1 MPTPWRNRR
10 KVSAEG
16 AYLDQFRGKLAHE
29 EPHERGKLRGGASD
43 VVRVAPGRLLL
54 VGLFIVSV
62 IVGVYFRGASSKL
75 ESERPLEIDQ
85 SDLRFGE
92 AWARRDFRWTIP
104 IRNRSQR
111 SVEVADLRLSCKCTG
126 TIEPRRFVLEP
137 GQTQH
142 VDMTL
147 DLRPTSESL
156 KKRPSFPLSVQ
167 MLAMVERP
175 GPLQQ
180 TWPLEGIVRQLA
192 WAEPDKID
200 FFEEL
205 VEGAEGPERRVRVTC
220 FEPTTSLE
228 MTCTPNMANVAALS
242 IEGSDRE
249 FDLFIRPS
257 SKQPIGPFES
267 TIIIRPAGHDSPD
280 SPYLELPLLG
290 TVMPDIRT
298 LPGVVQFG
306 PVVIGKT
313 ATEYVNV
320 DSRLGHALKIAGSK
334 SDCESLE
341 VRVPDGAEKD
351 SSRLTVSVTPR
362 EAGFIAESVTA
373 SVVDN
378 SGVTKIVSIP
388 VTWYGTGNDD

>member
-1 MPTPWRNRR
+1 M
-10 KVSAEG
+10 
-16 AYLDQFRGKLAHE
+16 
-29 EPHERGKLRGGASD
+29 
-43 VVRVAPGRLLL
+43 VRVAPVRLLL
-54 VGLFIVSV
+54 IGFFIVSV

-92 AWARRDFRWTIP
+92 AWARRDFHWTLP
-104 IRNRSQR
+104 IKNRGR
-111 SVEVADLRLSCKCTG
+111 RPVEVADLRLSCKCAG

-137 GQTQH
+137 GQTLH
-142 VDMTL
+142 VDLTL

-156 KKRPSFPLSVQ
+156 KKRRSFPLSVQ
-167 MLAMVERP
+167 MLAMVESP

-205 VEGAEGPERRVRVTC
+205 VEGGEGPERCVRVTC
-220 FEPTTSLE
+220 FEPTTGLE
-228 MTCTPNMANVAALS
+228 VTCAPNVADVAALS
-242 IEGSDRE
+242 VEGSDRE

-257 SKQPIGPFES
+257 SEQPVGPFES
-267 TIIIRPAGHDSPD
+267 TITIRPAGHDSAA
-280 SPYLELPLLG
+280 SPLFELPILG
-290 TVMPDIRT
+290 SVMPDIRT
-298 LPGVVQFG
+298 LPDVVQFG
-306 PVVIGKT
+306 PVVLGRT
-313 ATEYVNV
+313 VTEYVNV
-320 DSRLGHALKIAGSK
+320 DSRLGHDLKIAGSK

-341 VRVPDGAEKD
+341 VRVPDGVEKD